1 MAQVRAYSTAQAPSL
16 ATPLPALPAV
26 QQSSWMTNKASLQ
39 IHSDA
44 TVILLMHTVSP

>member
-1 MAQVRAYSTAQAPSL
+1 MAQLEHTAQQQAPSL